1 MKLNKYL
8 VGVAMAGALVG
19 MPSCAESF
27 LEEVQT
33 TAYDTDYFN
42 TPEGLEQLTI
52 SLYGN
57 IRWHFGYEWAY
68 GITLYGTDEFTMGND
83 NTSEPWN
90 TYNNNLSPL
99 NYTKEVG
106 APNGNCPP
114 VDALWNQMYYGIA
127 TCNTIISKADKV
139 LSDEATKKWCLAT
152 AYFLRGYNYYRLT
165 AQYGHCAIQTDAIEG
180 VVRNYADATPEEC
193 WEQSISDLRKAYELF
208 DGEDERF
215 GKGVTWNKSTAAHW
229 LAKALLF
236 RVSERN
242 DSWNEKY
249 KSADIE
255 EAIKMCDYAIAQHPL
270 VDNYSDLFANYTGV
284 NCPIESSSEIIMASP
299 SNSQSNTKGRY
310 GNRSD
315 TYFHSQFS
323 NYGGGWVAR
332 GFVTGGKDFQRCVP
346 TEYTYGIFDHVAD
359 ARMWKTFRTVM
370 GANADKNVAVQPQ
383 QIALGDPAIVF
394 ILNKKNDNTYD
405 KFQFGCPAMV
415 EYEDDVIKDSL
426 KVYDPANYKYYPN
439 FTDDAGRLPAWHKGE
454 STPTEGH
461 FTDKKGQWVPVAGI
475 LYQNGEW
482 VRDNFKSLPR
492 CNMYAHI
499 NKTTSGNLG
508 ADNSDES
515 YRDVTMSRSGETYL
529 MRAELKVRKGDYA
542 GAMEDI
548 NVIRKRASWKAGENR
563 SYYTDGS
570 EAARTQAG
578 ANVEKLDQTLLNINT
593 YYLSNPE
600 LEWTTAAS
608 DLQLTT
614 FPANLPAEDEAVLSA
629 LGVSGNY
636 ERALHF
642 ILNERTREL
651 LGEWQRWETLSR
663 TNTLILRAKAYNPDA
678 TNIQA
683 GKSELR
689 PIPQTFI
696 DQLKNADGSNLSDSE
711 KKAWQNPGY

>member
-1 MKLNKYL
+1 MKLYKYL
-8 VGVAMAGALVG
+8 VGAAMAGAVVS
-19 MPSCAESF
+19 MPSCADSF
-27 LEEVQT
+27 LDEELT
-33 TAYDTDYFN
+33 TSYNTDYFN
-42 TPEGLEQLTI
+42 TPEGLEQLVI
-52 SLYGN
+52 ALYGN

-90 TYNNNLSPL
+90 AYNNNLSPL
-99 NYTKEVG
+99 NFTKAVG
-106 APNGNCPP
+106 APNDNCPP
-114 VDALWNQMYYGIA
+114 VDGLWNEMYYGIA
-127 TCNTIISKADKV
+127 SANTIIAKANDV
-139 LSDEATKKWCLAT
+139 FTDEATRRWALGS
-152 AYFLRGYNYYRLT
+152 AYFLRGYNFYRLT
-165 AQYGHCAIQTDAIEG
+165 AQYGHCVLQTTPPEG
-180 VVRNYADATPEEC
+180 VIRTFEDSTPEEC
-193 WEQSISDLRKAYELF
+193 WAQIISDLRTAYETF
-208 DGEDERF
+208 QGEDDRF

-270 VDNYSDLFANYTGV
+270 VDNYSDLFANYTGP
-284 NCPIESSSEIIMASP
+284 NCPIESTSEIIMASP
-299 SNSQSNTKGRY
+299 ANSTSNTKGRY
-310 GNRSD
+310 GNR
-315 TYFHSQFS
+315 TLYYFHSQFS
-323 NYGGGWVAR
+323 NYSDGWVAR
-332 GFVTGGKDFQRCVP
+332 GYVTGGKDFQRCVP

-370 GANADKNVAVQPQ
+370 GANTDKNTATKPQ
-383 QIALGDPAIVF
+383 QLELGDPAVIF
-394 ILNKKNDNTYD
+394 ILNKKDDNTYD
-405 KFQFGCPAMV
+405 KFQFGCPSMITLK
-415 EYEDDVIKDSL
+415 EGLILDSIKD
-426 KVYDPANYKYYPN
+426 YNPEYYKYYPN
-439 FTDDAGRLPAWHKGE
+439 FTDDAGRLPAWKKGE
-454 STPTEGH
+454 STPTQGH
-461 FTDKKGQWVPVAGI
+461 FTEKKGQWVPVAGI

-482 VRDNFKSLPR
+482 VRDNFKSQPR

-499 NKTTSGNLG
+499 NKTTSGDG
-508 ADNSDES
+508 AKDQADDS

-570 EAARTQAG
+570 EAARTQPG

-614 FPANLPAEDEAVLSA
+614 FPSNLPPEDEAVLSA
-629 LGVSGNY
+629 LGVSGQY

-663 TNTLILRAKAYNPDA
+663 TNTLVLRGRAFNKDA
-678 TNIQA
+678 TGLNES
-683 GKSELR
+683 KNLR

-696 DQLKNADGSNLSDSE
+696 DQLRNSDGTNLSDAQKS
-711 KKAWQNPGY
+711 AWQNPGW